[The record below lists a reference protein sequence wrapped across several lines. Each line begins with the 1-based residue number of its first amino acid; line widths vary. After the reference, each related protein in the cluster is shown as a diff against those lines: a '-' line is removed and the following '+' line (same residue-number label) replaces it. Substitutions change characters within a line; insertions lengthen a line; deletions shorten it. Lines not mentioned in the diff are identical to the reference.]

1 MLNMLI
7 YQLAGEIEEG
17 REELDKIMMDL
28 SSNFDDVQE
37 KGLHTFLMQQKANL
51 YEPLV
56 RLYLKEKQLKE
67 LKANCTEQY
76 LQTLLIGESIY

>member
-7 YQLAGEIEEG
+7 YQLASEIEEG
-17 REELDKIMMDL
+17 KAELDKIMIDL
-28 SSNFDDVQE
+28 SSSFDDVQE
-37 KGLHTFLMQQKANL
+37 KGLHAFLMQQKAIL

-56 RLYLKEKQLKE
+56 RLYLKEKQIKE
-67 LKANCTEQY
+67 LKSNCTEQY